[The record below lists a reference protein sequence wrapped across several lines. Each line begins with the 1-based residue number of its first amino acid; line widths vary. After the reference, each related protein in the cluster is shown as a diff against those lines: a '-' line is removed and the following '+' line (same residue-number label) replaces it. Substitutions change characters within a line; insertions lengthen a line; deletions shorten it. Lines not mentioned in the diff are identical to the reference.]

1 MRLKE
6 EFKYRVDEDKLVD
19 AVNAAHFLA
28 NNFLETGRY
37 NVDESW
43 GPEGLLY
50 LAESAY
56 ALMSMYEVDSDQLYV
71 RCCQIN
77 FRSTEKNTKAKW
89 WLGASSWVKVVL
101 VLLLQKK
108 KEK

>member
-1 MRLKE
+1 MNLKE
-6 EFKYRVDEDKLVD
+6 EFRYRVDEDKFND

-56 ALMSMYEVDSDQLYV
+56 ALMSMYEVDNDQLY
-71 RCCQIN
+71 IN
-77 FRSTEKNTKAKW
+77 A
-89 WLGASSWVKVVL
+89 VKSIL
-101 VLLLQKK
+101 EALKKIQKPFMTWK
-108 KEK
+108 QD